1 MRKNT
6 MTRWAHALLGLCLIV
21 PATAGAQVPTTP
33 APAAPVRATATS
45 RLTLA
50 EALELGRRN
59 SPAYRQFL
67 NDAGPANWAVRNA
80 YANLLPSFDV
90 SGGMGYTGSGASTFG
105 GSTFNQSSPS
115 LSSNYSLSFNWQ
127 LSGAELS
134 ATGQQK
140 ASRRATQADITSA
153 AEQLR
158 NDVTF
163 QYLTALQAVAQTE
176 VARVQVQRNSDFLS
190 LARARYTV
198 GQATML
204 DVRQAEVLKGQ
215 SDVAMLRAQQAENEA
230 KLELFRRMGVSLPG
244 LPETVALAD
253 SFPVSEPQYDR
264 AQLLTLALA
273 ENPSLKAFE
282 AREHAATWVVR
293 SAKSRFLPT
302 VSVSAGIQG
311 FTQEF
316 TNESLILGQRLAGA
330 QSSAENCR
338 FQNALISSLPGGG
351 VPGYPNGGVITDC
364 NAFANLDATGDAFL
378 PSFQN
383 QLLSGNDVFP
393 FSFTKQPFSARLT
406 ISLPIFDG
414 FTRNLQVAQ
423 AQAQENDLAESVRAQ
438 RLLLEASVAARHLG
452 VLNAYQSIQVQ
463 EQSRQ
468 SAREQLRLAQDRY
481 RLGAGS
487 SLEVSDAQNNV
498 TRAEGDYVNAVY
510 EYHKAVAALE
520 LAVGRPLR

>member
-1 MRKNT
+1 MN
-6 MTRWAHALLGLCLIV
+6 RWAIAFFGIAAAPLV
-21 PATAGAQVPTTP
+21 SSAQVPAVQTP
-33 APAAPVRATATS
+33 AVPARAAPTAT
-45 RLTLA
+45 LTLA

-59 SPAYRQFL
+59 APGYKQVL
-67 NDAGPANWAVRNA
+67 NDAGPANWGVRNA

-90 SGGMGYTGSGASTFG
+90 SGGLGYTGSGSSTFG

-115 LSSNYSLSFNWQ
+115 LTSSYSLSFSWR

-134 ATGQQK
+134 ATGQAK
-140 ASRRATQADITSA
+140 ANRSATDADISNA
-153 AEQLR
+153 QELLR
-158 NDVTF
+158 NDVTV
-163 QYLTALQAVAQTE
+163 QYLNALQAVAQTE
-176 VARVQVQRNSDFLS
+176 VARVQVQRNSDFLG

-215 SDVAMLRAQQAENEA
+215 SDVALLRAMQTENEA

-244 LPETVALAD
+244 LPETIQLSD
-253 SFPVSEPQYDR
+253 SFPVTQPQYDQK
-264 AQLLTLALA
+264 QLLALA
-273 ENPSLKAFE
+273 AEENPTLKAFR
-282 AREHAATWVVR
+282 ARKNAASWATR
-293 SAKSRFLPT
+293 SAKSQFLPT
-302 VSVSAGIQG
+302 ISAQAGFQG

-316 TNESLILGQRLAGA
+316 TNENLILGQRLLNA
-330 QSSAENCR
+330 QSTADNCR
-338 FQNALISSLPGGG
+338 FQNALIQTLPGGQ
-351 VPGYPNGGVITDC
+351 VPGQPNGGIIPDC
-364 NAFANLDATGDAFL
+364 NAFANLDASGDALL
-378 PSFQN
+378 PAFRDD
-383 QLLSGNDVFP
+383 LIGANDVFP
-393 FSFTKQPFSARLT
+393 FNFTKQPFSARLS

-423 AQAQENDLAESVRAQ
+423 ARAAEEDMAENVRGQ
-438 RLLLEASVAARHLG
+438 QLLVEANVSGRYLG
-452 VLNAYQSIQVQ
+452 VVNAYQSIQVQ
-463 EQSRQ
+463 EQNRQ

>member
-1 MRKNT
+1 MINDRLNHMRKRT
-6 MTRWAHALLGLCLIV
+6 MTRWAHALLGLCLVV

-33 APAAPVRATATS
+33 APTAPVRASATA

-140 ASRRATQADITSA
+140 ATRRATQADITNA
-153 AEQLR
+153 AEQ
-158 NDVTF
+158 
-163 QYLTALQAVAQTE
+163 LTALQAVAQTE
-176 VARVQVQRNSDFLS
+176 VARVQVQRNADFLS

-215 SDVAMLRAQQAENEA
+215 SDVALLRAQQAENEA

-244 LPETVALAD
+244 LPETVALSD
-253 SFPVSEPQYDR
+253 SFPVSEPQFDR

-302 VSVSAGIQG
+302 VSVSAGIQ
-311 FTQEF
+311 
-316 TNESLILGQRLAGA
+316 
-330 QSSAENCR
+330 
-338 FQNALISSLPGGG
+338 
-351 VPGYPNGGVITDC
+351 
-364 NAFANLDATGDAFL
+364 
-378 PSFQN
+378 
-383 QLLSGNDVFP
+383 
-393 FSFTKQPFSARLT
+393 
-406 ISLPIFDG
+406 
-414 FTRNLQVAQ
+414 
-423 AQAQENDLAESVRAQ
+423 
-438 RLLLEASVAARHLG
+438 
-452 VLNAYQSIQVQ
+452 
-463 EQSRQ
+463 
-468 SAREQLRLAQDRY
+468 
-481 RLGAGS
+481 
-487 SLEVSDAQNNV
+487 
-498 TRAEGDYVNAVY
+498 
-510 EYHKAVAALE
+510 
-520 LAVGRPLR
+520 

>member
-1 MRKNT
+1 
-6 MTRWAHALLGLCLIV
+6 MTRWARVLFGLTV
-21 PATAGAQVPTTP
+21 TVATGGVAQVPAVQ
-33 APAAPVRATATS
+33 APAAPTRATPTA

-59 SPAYRQFL
+59 SPAYRQIL
-67 NDAGPANWAVRNA
+67 NDAGVANWAVRNA
-80 YANLLPSFDV
+80 YANLLPSFDA

-127 LSGAELS
+127 LSGQELS

-140 ASRRATQADITSA
+140 ANRRATDADISSA

-158 NDVTF
+158 NDVTV
-163 QYLTALQAVAQTE
+163 QYLTALQATAQTE
-176 VARVQVQRNSDFLS
+176 VARVQVQRNADFLA
-190 LARARYTV
+190 LARAKYTV
-198 GQATML
+198 GQSTML

-215 SDVAMLRAQQAENEA
+215 SDVTLLRAQQTENEA

-244 LPETVALAD
+244 LPETIALSD
-253 SFPVSEPQYDR
+253 SFPVTEPQYNQKD
-264 AQLLTLALA
+264 LLALA
-273 ENPSLKAFE
+273 QEENPSLKAFR
-282 AREHAATWVVR
+282 AREHAATWGVR

-316 TNESLILGQRLAGA
+316 TNESLLLNQRLGSA
-330 QSSAENCR
+330 QANAENCR
-338 FQNALISSLPGGG
+338 FQNALIGSLPGGG
-351 VPGYPNGGVITDC
+351 VAGYPNGGIISDC
-364 NAFANLDATGDAFL
+364 NAFSNLDPTGDALL
-378 PSFQN
+378 PSFRD
-383 QLLSGNDVFP
+383 QLLGNNDVFP
-393 FSFTKQPFSARLT
+393 FNFTKQPFAARLT

-423 AQAQENDLAESVRAQ
+423 AQAAEDDMAESVRAQ
-438 RLLLEASVAARHLG
+438 KLLVEANVSGRYLG
-452 VLNAYQSIQVQ
+452 VVNAYQSIQVQ
-463 EQSRQ
+463 EQNRQ